1 MLTDNLARHGW
12 LCRHVTPNLPEIPSF
27 SAGRREQKWLGNAW
41 SDGYKKHGSR
51 DYPSTMPREDDNGL
65 LSRMSAVEIGA
76 ALARLPDAATY
87 PTDEIQQWSTVP
99 SMGGLLLT
107 FRRHRHKHGKAVP
120 TFWVA
125 VKAER
130 AS

>member
-1 MLTDNLARHGW
+1 
-12 LCRHVTPNLPEIPSF
+12 
-27 SAGRREQKWLGNAW
+27 
-41 SDGYKKHGSR
+41 
-51 DYPSTMPREDDNGL
+51 MPRDDDNGL
-65 LSRMSAVEIGA
+65 LSRMSTVEIGA
-76 ALARLPDAATY
+76 ALARLPDAVTY
-87 PTDEIQQWSTVP
+87 PSDEIQQWSTVP

-107 FRRHRHKHGKAVP
+107 FRRHRHKHGKVVL